1 MANKMTQRDYF
12 NAIIAMANG
21 EPTKVPAEDIVAFAN
36 ERISALDKKSANRKP
51 TKTQTENEVLKAV
64 IFEVLE
70 KADAPMTVTEVIKA
84 DERLSDFNTQKI
96 TSLMT
101 QLVKAGAVVK
111 TSEKRVSRFAVAEVE
126 DEVEG

>member
-12 NAIIAMANG
+12 NAIIAMAKG
-21 EPTKVPAEDIVAFAN
+21 EPTKVPAEDIVAFVN

-51 TKTQTENEVLKAV
+51 TKTQTENEGVKAV
-64 IFEVLE
+64 ILEVLG
-70 KADAPMTVTEVIKA
+70 KADAPMTVTEVLKA

-96 TSLMT
+96 SALMT
-101 QLVKAGAVVK
+101 QLVKAGAVTK
-111 TSEKRVSRFAVAEVE
+111 TNEKRVSRFAVAEVE